1 MRYSRMLPGEK
12 YLTSTAVAT
21 HEVLKL
27 LTCFVI
33 IAIQE
38 NGIRGLFRVK
48 FIV

>member
-12 YLTSTAVAT
+12 YLTSTAVAS

-27 LTCFVI
+27 ITCFII

-38 NGIRGLFRVK
+38 NGIGGLLRVL
-48 FIV
+48 FIL